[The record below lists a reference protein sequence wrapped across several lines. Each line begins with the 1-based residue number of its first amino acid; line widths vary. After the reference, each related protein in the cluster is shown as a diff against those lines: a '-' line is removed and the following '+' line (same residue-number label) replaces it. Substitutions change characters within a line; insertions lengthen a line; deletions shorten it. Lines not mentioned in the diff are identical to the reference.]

1 MIRLRIQIEPNKP
14 VLEEGYTLFPGWYH
28 PFSRMATPSRGRK
41 IGFHGRFFLLKKE
54 MAKQP

>member
-28 PFSRMATPSRGRK
+28 LVVVGIFFMA
-41 IGFHGRFFLLKKE
+41 FFLLSLNKVLFFL
-54 MAKQP
+54 

>member
-28 PFSRMATPSRGRK
+28 PFSRMATPSRGRN
-41 IGFHGRFFLLKKE
+41 ILHGVLSSVP
-54 MAKQP
+54 Q